1 MAPNK
6 IIFQIGV
13 LAFCVT
19 AVFLGIQNLSLME
32 TISRSFIVFVGAI
45 LTVALLLIAGSM
57 FAARDG
63 GQRGASAEG
72 DKKPTPPR
80 ESAKKPEKTGQAK

>member
-19 AVFLGIQNLSLME
+19 AVFLGVQNLPLME
-32 TISRSFIVFVGAI
+32 TVSRSFIVFVGVV
-45 LTVALLLIAGSM
+45 LTVALALVAGSM
-57 FAARDG
+57 FMSRTPAAPS
-63 GQRGASAEG
+63 QTLEG
-72 DKKPTPPR
+72 EKKGSTR
-80 ESAKKPEKTGQAK
+80 ETAKRTDQAAPAR

>member
-19 AVFLGIQNLSLME
+19 AVFLGAQNVSLMD
-32 TISRSFIVFVGAI
+32 TISRSFIVFVGVI
-45 LTVALLLIAGSM
+45 LTMALALMAGSM
-57 FAARDG
+57 FMAK
-63 GQRGASAEG
+63 GASQPEHPVERE
-72 DKKPTPPR
+72 KKPVQR
-80 ESAKKPEKTGQAK
+80 EALKGSDQTTGTR

>member
-6 IIFQIGV
+6 VIFQIGV

-32 TISRSFIVFVGAI
+32 TISRSFIVFVGAT
-45 LTVALLLIAGSM
+45 LTVALVLIAGSM
-57 FAARDG
+57 FATKDSP
-63 GQRGASAEG
+63 QRELPVERER
-72 DKKPTPPR
+72 KPAQRETVKTPPKT
-80 ESAKKPEKTGQAK
+80 EAKK

>member
-19 AVFLGIQNLSLME
+19 AVFLGIQDLSLME
-32 TISRSFIVFVGAI
+32 TISRSFIVFVGAV
-45 LTVALLLIAGSM
+45 LTVALVLMAGSM
-57 FAARDG
+57 FAAKDET
-63 GQRGASAEG
+63 QHEQPSEG
-72 DKKPTPPR
+72 DRKQLRR
-80 ESAKKPEKTGQAK
+80 EPAKAPEKAAPTK

>member
-19 AVFLGIQNLSLME
+19 AVFLGIQNISLMD
-32 TISRSFIVFVGAI
+32 TISRSFIVFVGVI
-45 LTVALLLIAGSM
+45 LTMALALMAGSM
-57 FAARDG
+57 FIAKSAAQPEQFVERERKPV
-63 GQRGASAEG
+63 QREVVKGSDPAPV
-72 DKKPTPPR
+72 KK
-80 ESAKKPEKTGQAK
+80 

>member
-32 TISRSFIVFVGAI
+32 TISRSFIVFVGSV
-45 LTVALLLIAGSM
+45 LTVALVLIAGSM
-57 FAARDG
+57 FATKDAPPR
-63 GQRGASAEG
+63 GQPAEG
-72 DKKPTPPR
+72 DRKPPQREIGKKT
-80 ESAKKPEKTGQAK
+80 EKTAPVK

>member
-45 LTVALLLIAGSM
+45 LTVALVLIAGSM
-57 FAARDG
+57 FGTRDVSQG
-63 GQRGASAEG
+63 AQLPEVDRKPPQREA
-72 DKKPTPPR
+72 
-80 ESAKKPEKTGQAK
+80 AKKPDKTAPAK

>member
-32 TISRSFIVFVGAI
+32 TISRSFIVFVGSV
-45 LTVALLLIAGSM
+45 LTVALVLIAGSM
-57 FAARDG
+57 FATKDAP
-63 GQRGASAEG
+63 QRGQPAEG
-72 DKKPTPPR
+72 DRKPPQRETGKKT
-80 ESAKKPEKTGQAK
+80 EKTAPVK

>member
-32 TISRSFIVFVGAI
+32 TISRSFIVFVGAV
-45 LTVALLLIAGSM
+45 LTVALVLIAGSM
-57 FAARDG
+57 FAAKDV
-63 GQRGASAEG
+63 
-72 DKKPTPPR
+72 DPR
-80 ESAKKPEKTGQAK
+80 EHPVESERKQSPRETVKTPDKVAPKK

>member
-13 LAFCVT
+13 LAFCVS

-32 TISRSFIVFVGAI
+32 TISRSFIVFVGAV
-45 LTVALLLIAGSM
+45 LTVALVLLAGSM
-57 FAARDG
+57 FATKGVA
-63 GQRGASAEG
+63 QRERPVEG
-72 DKKPTPPR
+72 DRKPKQR
-80 ESAKKPEKTGQAK
+80 ETVKNPDKAAPTK

>member
-32 TISRSFIVFVGAI
+32 TISRSFIVFVGAV
-45 LTVALLLIAGSM
+45 LTVAFVLIAGSM
-57 FAARDG
+57 FATKDVP
-63 GQRGASAEG
+63 QREQPGEANRKKTQRENAKTP
-72 DKKPTPPR
+72 DKAAPT
-80 ESAKKPEKTGQAK
+80 K